1 MSKYFIFIPNL
12 LSLLRIGLV
21 YPILNNIFLG
31 EFVISFIYFMVAAFT
46 DALDG
51 FLARK
56 MHWQTYLGTILDP
69 VADKLLLSG
78 TIFILWLNEYIP
90 LYIFIIFFGRDLVIL
105 LGAAV
110 HMTLIET
117 ETPSPNILGKITT
130 TLQVIYILL
139 VMLLQ
144 ITPSPNILGKIT
156 TTLQVIYILLVM
168 LLQILQYNISLIGL
182 DIFIILITILSLIVY
197 SKDWFIS
204 LNKYHNE

>member
-21 YPILNNIFLG
+21 YPILNNIYLG
-31 EFVISFIYFMVAAFT
+31 EFIISFIFFVVAAIT

-56 MHWQTYLGTILDP
+56 MNWQTYLGTILDP

-78 TIFILWLNEYIP
+78 TIFILWINEYIP
-90 LYIFIIFFGRDLVIL
+90 LYIFIIFFGRDVVIL
-105 LGAAV
+105 LGAAI

-117 ETPSPNILGKITT
+117 DTPLPNILGKITT

-139 VMLLQ
+139 IMFLQ
-144 ITPSPNILGKIT
+144 IFEFKVS
-156 TTLQVIYILLVM
+156 LV
-168 LLQILQYNISLIGL
+168 GL
-182 DIFIILITILSLIVY
+182 DFFIILITILSLIVY

-204 LNKYHNE
+204 LNRYHNE

>member
-21 YPILNNIFLG
+21 YPILNNIYLG
-31 EFVISFIYFMVAAFT
+31 EFIISFIFFVVAAIT

-56 MHWQTYLGTILDP
+56 MNWQTYLGTILDP

-78 TIFILWLNEYIP
+78 TIFILWINEYIP
-90 LYIFIIFFGRDLVIL
+90 LYIFIIFFGRDVVIL
-105 LGAAV
+105 LGAAI

-117 ETPSPNILGKITT
+117 DTPLPNILGKITT

-139 VMLLQ
+139 IMFLQ
-144 ITPSPNILGKIT
+144 IFEFK
-156 TTLQVIYILLVM
+156 V
-168 LLQILQYNISLIGL
+168 SLIGL

-204 LNKYHNE
+204 LKRYHNE

>member
-21 YPILNNIFLG
+21 YPILNNIYLG
-31 EFVISFIYFMVAAFT
+31 EFIISFIYFVVAAIT

-51 FLARK
+51 FLARR
-56 MHWQTYLGTILDP
+56 MNWQTYLGTILDP

-78 TIFILWLNEYIP
+78 TIFILWINEYIP
-90 LYIFIIFFGRDLVIL
+90 LYIFIIFFGRDVVIL
-105 LGAAV
+105 LGAAI

-117 ETPSPNILGKITT
+117 DTPLPNILGKITT

-139 VMLLQ
+139 IMFLQ
-144 ITPSPNILGKIT
+144 IFEFKVS
-156 TTLQVIYILLVM
+156 LV
-168 LLQILQYNISLIGL
+168 GL

-204 LNKYHNE
+204 LNRYHNE

>member
-21 YPILNNIFLG
+21 YPILNNIYLG
-31 EFVISFIYFMVAAFT
+31 EFIISFIYFVVEAIT

-56 MHWQTYLGTILDP
+56 MNWQTYLGTILDP

-78 TIFILWLNEYIP
+78 TIFILWINEYIP
-90 LYIFIIFFGRDLVIL
+90 LYIFIIFFGRDVVIL
-105 LGAAV
+105 LGAAI

-117 ETPSPNILGKITT
+117 DTPLPNILGKITT

-139 VMLLQ
+139 IMFLQ
-144 ITPSPNILGKIT
+144 IFEFK
-156 TTLQVIYILLVM
+156 V
-168 LLQILQYNISLIGL
+168 SLIGL

-204 LNKYHNE
+204 LKRYHNE

>member
-1 MSKYFIFIPNL
+1 MSKYFIYIPNL

-21 YPILNNIFLG
+21 YPILNNIYLG
-31 EFVISFIYFMVAAFT
+31 EFIISFIFFVVAAIT

-56 MHWQTYLGTILDP
+56 MNWQTYLGTILDP

-78 TIFILWLNEYIP
+78 TIFILWINEYIP
-90 LYIFIIFFGRDLVIL
+90 LYIFIIFFGRDVVIL
-105 LGAAV
+105 LGAAI

-117 ETPSPNILGKITT
+117 DTPLPNILGKITT

-139 VMLLQ
+139 IMFLQ
-144 ITPSPNILGKIT
+144 IFEFKVS
-156 TTLQVIYILLVM
+156 LV
-168 LLQILQYNISLIGL
+168 GL
-182 DIFIILITILSLIVY
+182 DFFIILITILSLIVY

-204 LNKYHNE
+204 LNRYHNE

>member
-31 EFVISFIYFMVAAFT
+31 EFAISFIYFLAAAFT

-78 TIFILWLNEYIP
+78 LSLYCGSMTTFRFIFLL
-90 LYIFIIFFGRDLVIL
+90 FFL
-105 LGAAV
+105 
-110 HMTLIET
+110 E
-117 ETPSPNILGKITT
+117 E
-130 TLQVIYILL
+130 
-139 VMLLQ
+139 MLLFFLAQ
-144 ITPSPNILGKIT
+144 
-156 TTLQVIYILLVM
+156 Q
-168 LLQILQYNISLIGL
+168 
-182 DIFIILITILSLIVY
+182 FI
-197 SKDWFIS
+197 
-204 LNKYHNE
+204 